1 MRTRGH
7 ARRDAEFTAFVR
19 GHSDRLHRYGYVLT
33 GSGAEAE
40 ELVQET
46 LVKVYLA
53 WERICQEG
61 SPLGYT
67 RSAMARTHI
76 SRWRSWRRRTALQD
90 RVVLDRTSAA
100 TSWETEATERDAMWR
115 ALRELPPR
123 QRAVVVLRF
132 YEDLTERDIAAA
144 LGCAV
149 GTVKSQ
155 LSRALSTLR
164 GLGAVHLLVSEEA
177 R

>member
-1 MRTRGH
+1 L
-7 ARRDAEFTAFVR
+7 E
-19 GHSDRLHRYGYVLT
+19 
-33 GSGAEAE
+33 
-40 ELVQET
+40 
-46 LVKVYLA
+46 
-53 WERICQEG
+53 
-61 SPLGYT
+61 
-67 RSAMARTHI
+67 
-76 SRWRSWRRRTALQD
+76 D
-90 RVVLDRTSAA
+90 RVVLDRTSTT

-115 ALRELPPR
+115 ALAALPPR

-132 YEDLTERDIAAA
+132 YEDLTERDIAVA

-164 GLGAVHLLVSEEA
+164 GRGAAHLLVSEEA